1 MFSKKLEGILV
12 PQRGLEPLRLS
23 AHGPKPCLSTSF
35 NIWAKVRLEGLEPP
49 TPCSEDRCSIRWATD
64 ATNLKNFDYY
74 KPKNL
79 VKMSYNCFFVMQEQE
94 FNLKAI
100 RRKSFS
106 LSLIVTVA
114 SLIVFVGSGLLLDYL
129 LDKKPFFLIIG
140 VVVSFIVTDIL
151 IVVVGKKI
159 WKR

>member
-1 MFSKKLEGILV
+1 
-12 PQRGLEPLRLS
+12 
-23 AHGPKPCLSTSF
+23 
-35 NIWAKVRLEGLEPP
+35 
-49 TPCSEDRCSIRWATD
+49 
-64 ATNLKNFDYY
+64 
-74 KPKNL
+74 
-79 VKMSYNCFFVMQEQE
+79 MSYNCFFVMQEQE